1 MYPVSLEYKNKIKE
15 NNRIFECKIQIEH
28 SAGTLNLTDK
38 DLVLGSLIYSE
49 GSQSGEEFTVGGT
62 VASDIKFTILNKS
75 EYDNINFTGARV
87 FANIGLM
94 VQEGADA
101 HFLQPSQPSKMPGFE
116 EKWEYVPLGRFNIDD
131 VKRLRNTIELKA
143 IDDMINLDIPYSLSK
158 LSYPATLYQIY
169 VNICNV
175 ADVQVGTV
183 SFPNMGYVVQERPNE
198 DLTLRDVLG
207 YVAELSGTFAK
218 FNRNGGLELKWYQPT
233 DLVLGPK
240 NRFNFKPSDDVVQI
254 KGVMATVGDTTYLAG
269 SEDYAIDLTDN
280 PLLQGGYETV
290 LPNIFN
296 NIKDTIFT
304 PYISDWQGN
313 PAIQAG
319 DLITQIDIDGKE
331 YNTLVTKSVYKYRG
345 RSILEAKGLPDIS
358 KGFKGSTSRR
368 IAQIKRVVEKEV
380 GDKLTTLEQ
389 AQLNANE
396 LMASML
402 GGHFIEDKENGILY
416 ITDNPSLENST
427 KIWKWGAGGF
437 GYSEDGGTNW
447 KTAITADGSIVA
459 MLISAGIITADMIK
473 TGILISEDGSSWVNM
488 DNGEFNLK
496 DKVKYVNN
504 KFSLEVTTSDIKDVD
519 KITPH
524 NIILDNE
531 NQSIITDS
539 TGKVTTGTIVTSA
552 ITTLKGASRI
562 SGTIGTLTLKDSNGN
577 TITATGIA
585 LTKGNPTSASDGYVT
600 MTINSGVNIPSDSG
614 YIEIPITMDGMGYVK
629 KLTWTKAKAG
639 TPGKDGLPGTPG
651 KDGIDGQDGIDGK
664 NARVVSIAPSHSYF
678 VSNTIS
684 IHLGDYIYI
693 PTTITLTP
701 TFQNCTYHK
710 WFYSINGTDWN
721 EVISGSNGL
730 TINSTTKALSI
741 SRASD
746 LYSTSNSSVIF
757 KVTSSDNDYDLITIP
772 RIYDSTTLSNT
783 VALKTTDDAIIG
795 AVERKIGGDVTELAL
810 KSEVKQTAHAWTAK
824 FDNLMNLKIRYI
836 RDWQNGSVG
845 YPNNS
850 YWNELLV
857 IDKNGVNI
865 FQSSPNAGAITQGD
879 ENGAITSIANPRN
892 WTDNNATT
900 YASSSTNGWKYLQW
914 DLGAAT
920 SLIRQIGIKHY
931 GVGRKYNHRL
941 EVSED
946 GNIWYS
952 LYDSEFDGYYSEAS
966 TPRMYDINQIKSG
979 ITTINGEGIKVEHG
993 SSNQYSMVK
1002 VDGILRQWL
1011 YGESYYLNDIHIA
1024 QYTREELRTADLN
1037 TVIDYTPMS
1046 IPLPQRFRGRS
1057 KQNVKAFLVPVDL
1070 FFWGSSF
1077 TSNGT
1082 LNYYNGYSTIIL
1094 DVKEYH
1100 LDVPEPYL
1108 DIDAIQYARMHT
1120 PGQPTEY
1127 EISAMTF
1134 LVIVISY

>member
-1 MYPVSLEYKNKIKE
+1 MYPVTELYKEKIKE
-15 NNRIFECKIQIEH
+15 NNRIFECLITIEH
-28 SAGTLNLTDK
+28 SEGTLNLTDK
-38 DLVLGSLIYSE
+38 DIVLGSLIYTES
-49 GSQSGEEFTVGGT
+49 SQAGEEFTIGGT
-62 VASDIKFTILNKS
+62 VASDISFSIMNKP
-75 EYDNINFTGARV
+75 EYKDINFMGARV
-87 FANIGLM
+87 FVNISLLIR
-94 VQEGADA
+94 EGADA
-101 HFLQPSQPSKMPGFE
+101 HFLQPSQPSKMPDFDDLWE
-116 EKWEYVPLGRFNIDD
+116 EVPLGRFNIDD

-143 IDDMINLDIPYSLSK
+143 VDNMINLDIPYSLSK
-158 LSYPATLYQIY
+158 LSYPATLYQIC
-169 VNICNV
+169 VNICNI
-175 ADVQVGTV
+175 ADVNVGTTN
-183 SFPNMGYVVQERPNE
+183 FPNQNYIVENRPDD
-198 DLTLRDVLG
+198 DLTLREVLG
-207 YVAELSGTFAK
+207 YVAELSGCFAK
-218 FNRNGGLELKWYQPT
+218 VNRHGALELKWYTPT
-233 DLVLGPK
+233 GLEIGPM

-254 KGVMATVGDTTYLAG
+254 KGIMYSTEDTTYLAG

-280 PLLQGGYETV
+280 PLLQGDYETV

-345 RSILEAKGLPDIS
+345 RSVLEAKGLPDIS

-427 KIWKWGAGGF
+427 KIWKWGTGGF

-639 TPGKDGLPGTPG
+639 TPGKNGLPGTPG
-651 KDGIDGQDGIDGK
+651 KDGIDGQDGSDGK
-664 NARVVSIAPSHSYF
+664 DARVVSIAPSHSYF
-678 VSNTIS
+678 VSSTIS
-684 IHLGDYIYI
+684 INLGDYIYT

-730 TINSTTKALSI
+730 TINSTTKVLSI

-865 FQSSPNAGAITQGD
+865 FQSSPNAGTITQGD
-879 ENGAITSIANPRN
+879 ENGAITSIANPKN

-946 GNIWYS
+946 GDIWYS

-993 SSNQYSMVK
+993 STTEYTMVK
-1002 VDGILRQWL
+1002 ADGFVRK
-1011 YGESYYLNDIHIA
+1011 YEFGEAKYLN
-1024 QYTREELRTADLN
+1024 
-1037 TVIDYTPMS
+1037 
-1046 IPLPQRFRGRS
+1046 G
-1057 KQNVKAFLVPVDL
+1057 
-1070 FFWGSSF
+1070 
-1077 TSNGT
+1077 
-1082 LNYYNGYSTIIL
+1082 L
-1094 DVKEYH
+1094 DVIEDNPTLTESQIYDTPQELYKVRLLIPQHYRDRTNFSAIPVSKTFRLRATGGDDAVGHDEITSY
-1100 LDVPEPYL
+1100 LYVDNIVTNVTNPYVDVVACLVRKTVPFSSADYYRYYPL
-1108 DIDAIQYARMHT
+1108 QFVLLL
-1120 PGQPTEY
+1120 
-1127 EISAMTF
+1127 ISK
-1134 LVIVISY
+1134 